1 MWSRTR
7 AVLTAA
13 ILGSQA
19 LTGCVSWQAATVS
32 PEQLIAQ
39 HHPRWIRVRSADGAT
54 TTVVGTPSLV
64 SDTLVGRV
72 RGQAVRLPLATLGEV
87 AVQRFSGPRTVL
99 FIVSLPV
106 AFIGGVLIAC
116 GASNSC
122 DFGY

>member
-1 MWSRTR
+1 M
-7 AVLTAA
+7 
-13 ILGSQA
+13 
-19 LTGCVSWQAATVS
+19 
-32 PEQLIAQ
+32 
-39 HHPRWIRVRSADGAT
+39 RSADGAT